1 VAGVTELDGK
11 ILERVRKLLAKAEHP
26 TTPVEEAQAFSA
38 KASALMARYAI
49 DRAVMEAATPD
60 GSAPVARQL
69 TVEAPYALP
78 RAVLLD
84 RVARAHRVR
93 VVLGPDAPS
102 GGRLCTLVGFPVD
115 LDVAELL
122 FTSLLLQ
129 ASTAMLH
136 ASRATSRP
144 KAFRRAFLLGYAET
158 IGRRLASAHAEANEE
173 AETARPGAALVLAD
187 RSEQV
192 DAFLGQQFPRLR
204 NLRMTASSGGGLSA
218 GRQAGARADLST
230 SERNVAAMSSR
241 QLA

>member
-1 VAGVTELDGK
+1 MTQGEATELDDK

-26 TTPVEEAQAFSA
+26 ATPLEEAQAFSA

-49 DRAVMEAATPD
+49 DRALIEAATD
-60 GSAPVARQL
+60 VGAQPVARQL
-69 TVEAPYALP
+69 TVDAPYALP

-84 RVARAHRVR
+84 RVSRAHRVR
-93 VVLGPDAPS
+93 VVIGPDAPS

-129 ASTAMLH
+129 ASTAMLQ
-136 ASRATSRP
+136 ASRSTNRP

-158 IGRRLASAHAEANEE
+158 IGRRLATAHEE
-173 AETARPGAALVLAD
+173 ADTENATQGTALVLAD
-187 RSEQV
+187 RSDRV
-192 DAFLGQQFPRLR
+192 DALVDEQFPRLR
-204 NLRMTASSGGGLSA
+204 NLRMSTSSGGGLSA
-218 GRQAGARADLST
+218 GQQAAARADLST
-230 SERNVAAMSSR
+230 GGRSVTVMRNR